1 MILIRCVFSG
11 WASNK
16 EFPVNKMVG
25 DSPGVDGFISQR
37 NRPDQKEGWISFFE
51 KSDQKDAYHM
61 KLSYL
66 EWIDQRGG
74 EYFFTPSIRALQYK
88 LVEDE

>member
-1 MILIRCVFSG
+1 MSCVFPG

-25 DSPGVDGFISQR
+25 DSPGVDAFISQR
-37 NRPDQKEGWISFFE
+37 NRPDHAEGWISFFGKPDQE
-51 KSDQKDAYHM
+51 KAHHM
-61 KLSYL
+61 NLGYL
-66 EWIDQRGG
+66 PWIVQRGG
-74 EYFFTPSIRALQYK
+74 EYFFTPSIEALKNK

>member
-1 MILIRCVFSG
+1 
-11 WASNK
+11 
-16 EFPVNKMVG
+16 MVG